1 MNFKGLIVLV
11 LLSALVLSTSAFA
24 NTFKFNIDNN
34 SPRLE
39 PVTGL
44 KGDDQDRDSFMFH
57 ILLYSPLFAQLQ
69 DPTYNQ
75 LYKVDAKYGLS
86 KSNTIEVITASGSK
100 IIDINN
106 TKAQSIKSDSFIIDL
121 KEGVKWHDGRDF
133 NADDV
138 LFTYKVVKGTLQKP
152 SAIDEINT
160 YLKFKTLNIEE
171 MEKVGDYKIKILTK
185 EKLSVYDLARML
197 SFMYIIPWHSF
208 IDDPKSMKESYDFND
223 DNDQSLYNK
232 KRNFENRPVGTGPF
246 VYKDRKLPD
255 GYTVVHYL
263 ELFDNYSKIVP
274 DMTNYS
280 GKISKLEINQLAQDP
295 LIKINLLIT
304 GKLDVAFNIIPNS
317 KLVETLNDP
326 NSKVFNKIS
335 YMKMPFPEKM
345 YALIYNLGLKDN
357 AGGSK
362 YDKDTRQFFRNALN
376 FNDFKNQ
383 IFSTKQ
389 GPIDVLFK
397 PIFSP
402 YLVNKFNTS
411 SGEKDVSQILLPFD
425 KDKFQ
430 GKMSDAKFETKLKAD
445 FGKTIKKRVRNVKLT
460 VQGID
465 SKENNLDF
473 QLANIYQ
480 EHLNSI
486 GLGNISIENIPDT
499 REFRQNLVE
508 KKFDMAIYSWRY
520 SLNIYR
526 DFYYTRNKSIL
537 PTTLSNLSHINKNI
551 VDVISSFDKI
561 DADTALWNITYN
573 FYTEEVWGWLFCIG
587 VNTYYRKDIMA
598 NFNIQT
604 EFNQN
609 PAIWLRQEI
618 TAGE

>member
-1 MNFKGLIVLV
+1 MIIRRFCLIVTL
-11 LLSALVLSTSAFA
+11 ALVFGAQVFC

-39 PVTGL
+39 PITGL

-75 LYKVDAKYGLS
+75 LYNVDAKYGLS
-86 KSNTIEVITASGSK
+86 KSNTIEAVFANGSK

-106 TKAQSIKSDSFIIDL
+106 IRAQSIKSDTFFIDL
-121 KEGVKWHDGRDF
+121 KEGVKWHDGHDF

-138 LFTYKVVKGTLQKP
+138 VFTYRVVKGTLHKP
-152 SAIDEINT
+152 NAIDEINT
-160 YLKFKTLNIEE
+160 YLKFKTLNVENL
-171 MEKVGDYKIKILTK
+171 EKVSDYKIKITTK
-185 EKLSVYDLARML
+185 EKLSVYDLARMI
-197 SFMYIIPWHSF
+197 SFMYIIPWHMF

-223 DNDQSLYNK
+223 ENDQAIYNK
-232 KRNFENRPVGTGPF
+232 RRDFENRPVGTGPF
-246 VYKDRKLPD
+246 VYKEKKLPD

-263 ELFDNYSKIVP
+263 ELNQDYSNICP
-274 DMTNYS
+274 EIANYS
-280 GKISKLEINQLAQDP
+280 GKISKLEISQLAQDP
-295 LIKINLLIT
+295 LKKINLLMT

-317 KLVETLNDP
+317 KLVEILNDP
-326 NSKVFNKIS
+326 NSKVYHKIS

-345 YALIYNLGLKDN
+345 YALIYNLSLKDSN
-357 AGGSK
+357 GGMK
-362 YDKDTRQFFRNALN
+362 YNKETRQFFRNALDL
-376 FNDFKNQ
+376 NDFKNQ
-383 IFSTKQ
+383 IFSTEQ

-411 SGEKDVSQILLPFD
+411 SGEKEIGQILLPYD
-425 KDKFQ
+425 KEKYK
-430 GKMSDAKFETKLKAD
+430 GKLNEDMFEAKLKAD
-445 FGKTIKKRVRNVKLT
+445 FNKTIKNRLNNVNIT

-486 GLGNISIENIPDT
+486 GLGNISILNIPDA
-499 REFRQNLVE
+499 REFRQNLIE

-526 DFYYTRNKSIL
+526 DFYYTRNKAVL

-551 VDVISSFDKI
+551 VDVIASFDKI

-573 FYTEEVWGWLFCIG
+573 FYTEEVWGWFFCIG
-587 VNTYYRKDIMA
+587 VNTYYRKDVME

-609 PAIWLRQEI
+609 PAIWLRQEV
-618 TAGE
+618 TSGD

>member
-1 MNFKGLIVLV
+1 MIIRRFCLILT
-11 LLSALVLSTSAFA
+11 LALIFGAQVFGSTFR
-24 NTFKFNIDNN
+24 FNIDNN

-44 KGDDQDRDSFMFH
+44 KGDDQDRDLSMFH

-75 LYKVDAKYGLS
+75 LYNVDAKYGLA
-86 KSNTIEVITASGSK
+86 KSNSIEAVLEKGSK

-106 TKAQSIKSDSFIIDL
+106 TKAQSIKSDTFIIDL

-138 LFTYKVVKGTLQKP
+138 VFTYRVVKGTLHKP

-160 YLKFKTLNIEE
+160 YLKFKTLNVENI
-171 MEKVGDYKIKILTK
+171 EKVSDYQIKVTTK

-197 SFMYIIPWHSF
+197 WFMYIIPWHMF
-208 IDDPKSMKESYDFND
+208 IDDPKSMRESYDFND
-223 DNDQSLYNK
+223 ENDQAIYNR

-246 VYKDRKLPD
+246 VYIEKKLPD

-263 ELFDNYSKIVP
+263 ELNQDYSKISP
-274 DMTNYS
+274 GLTNYS
-280 GKISKLEINQLAQDP
+280 GQISKLEINQLAQDP
-295 LIKINLLIT
+295 LIKINLLMT

-326 NSKVFNKIS
+326 NSKVYNKIS

-345 YALIYNLGLKDN
+345 YALIYNLSLKDSS
-357 AGGSK
+357 GGTK
-362 YDKDTRQFFRNALN
+362 YNKDTRQFFRNALD
-376 FNDFKNQ
+376 FNDFKSQ
-383 IFSTKQ
+383 IFTTKQ

-411 SGEKDVSQILLPFD
+411 SGEKDISQILLPFD
-425 KDKFQ
+425 KEKYK
-430 GKMSDAKFETKLKAD
+430 GKVNEAMFESKLKAD
-445 FGKTIKKRVRNVKLT
+445 FNKIIKKRLNNVRIT

-486 GLGNISIENIPDT
+486 GLGNISIVNIPDT
-499 REFRQNLVE
+499 REFRQDLIE

-526 DFYYTRNKSIL
+526 DFYYTRNKSVL

-573 FYTEEVWGWLFCIG
+573 FYNEEVWGWFFCIG
-587 VNTYYRKDIMA
+587 VNTYYRKDVME

-609 PAIWLRQEI
+609 PAIWLRQEV
-618 TAGE
+618 TSGD